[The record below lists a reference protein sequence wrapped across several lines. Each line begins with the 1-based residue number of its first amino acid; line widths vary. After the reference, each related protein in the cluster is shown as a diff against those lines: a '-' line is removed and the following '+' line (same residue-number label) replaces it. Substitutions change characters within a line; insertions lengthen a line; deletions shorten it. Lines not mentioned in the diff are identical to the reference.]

1 MVDATRLDFQGGKY
15 HYFADFRQSEFGPF
29 IKLSQVNG
37 PVRNTLLLDSR
48 DLKGLVEILANAATR
63 LGETHEKSPNS

>member
-15 HYFADFRQSEFGPF
+15 HYYADFHRSEYGPYVKLSRVAGPTRQSMIVDSDDLTG
-29 IKLSQVNG
+29 
-37 PVRNTLLLDSR
+37 LLQ
-48 DLKGLVEILANAATR
+48 ILANAATR